1 MATPLDNY
9 PTVRQWIY
17 NIYWVV
23 GVVLGSLQVW
33 FTAKG
38 ASPTWL
44 SAGMQVYAYAGTAI
58 GFLAAANITKS
69 GG

>member
-9 PTVRQWIY
+9 PVVRQWIY
-17 NIYWVV
+17 NAYWIT
-23 GVVLGSLQVW
+23 GVLLGGTQVW
-33 FTAKG
+33 FTAEG
-38 ASPTWL
+38 TNPTWL
-44 SAGMQVYAYAGTAI
+44 AAGMQVYAYVGTAI